1 LARLYQRLTTLGTQE
16 GALEAGADQQ
26 VSQTAELNRL
36 QTLETLN
43 GAAAGVLQELEISNE
58 ISLLGRELEMKQ
70 RNATNAQLNALV
82 VAESNRQNK
91 QAQDDLE
98 SLAVA
103 TQQSQWDLAN
113 MPDEEPVMPDSLIGS
128 QVTE

>member
-1 LARLYQRLTTLGTQE
+1 VLQ
-16 GALEAGADQQ
+16 ALE
-26 VSQTAELNRL
+26 V
-36 QTLETLN
+36 
-43 GAAAGVLQELEISNE
+43 SNE
-58 ISLLGRELEMKQ
+58 ISLFGRELEMKQ

-113 MPDEEPVMPDSLIGS
+113 MPDEEPVMPDALIGT
-128 QVTE
+128 QITE